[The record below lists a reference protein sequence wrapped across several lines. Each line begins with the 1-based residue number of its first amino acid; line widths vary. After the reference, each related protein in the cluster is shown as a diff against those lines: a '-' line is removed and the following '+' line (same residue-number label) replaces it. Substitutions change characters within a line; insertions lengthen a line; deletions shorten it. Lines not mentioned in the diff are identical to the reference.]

1 VGEVEPEEWDF
12 GGGVDGGAVFAGEE
26 GGVADEEGGVGGR
39 EHGGRVGG
47 EVEKG
52 GVSLVEV
59 LEEDAGIGDGAAA
72 GGVGGQG
79 ADLLEGLVGGKAGGI
94 FDEQEDAADFVA

>member
-1 VGEVEPEEWDF
+1 
-12 GGGVDGGAVFAGEE
+12 
-26 GGVADEEGGVGGR
+26 
-39 EHGGRVGG
+39 
-47 EVEKG
+47 
-52 GVSLVEV
+52 V